1 MKKTTPVFYNI
12 VGLFFFWGFVAASND
27 VLIPIFKDH
36 LKIEQWQSQMISFV
50 FYVAYTIGSITYLLL
65 SYYLQNDL
73 LQKIGYTKGL
83 SYGLLISFLGTLFF
97 IPAAQNSSFLFLII
111 GLFIIGL
118 GFSLQQTAAN
128 PLVIA
133 AGDENYGSQRLSLAG
148 GINNIGTTI
157 GPLIV
162 SYAVFKNTKEIS
174 QLSDL
179 MYPYLI
185 LGILFLMVAVKF
197 YLLKETAININVHSE
212 DALNIKQLSEIKSL
226 IKVPQVWMGM
236 VAIFVYV
243 GVEVSTAANLA
254 EFAKQKASI
263 STSAIAP
270 YVSLYW
276 ASLMIGRWAS
286 ASDIFADSKIKKMIL
301 KILFPLTAFIF
312 FLIILSVHQKSISN
326 VEWMIAYII
335 LLLISDYLS
344 QGNAAKQLLLYAT
357 AGIILITLSMFS
369 KGEFSVFNIIAVGL
383 FCSTLWPCI
392 FEIALKGMGNKAG
405 IVSSLLIMMIMGGG
419 WISLLQGY
427 VSKIVGINLSYSVGI
442 LCFAYLLYYGWKSY
456 RVENDTESKI
466 IN

>member
-50 FYVAYTIGSITYLLL
+50 FYVAYTIGSIIYLLM

-73 LQKIGYTKGL
+73 LQKIGYAKGL
-83 SYGLLISFLGTLFF
+83 SYGLLISFVGTLFF

-174 QLSDL
+174 QLNDL

-185 LGILFLMVAVKF
+185 LGILFLIVAIKF
-197 YLLKETAININVHSE
+197 YRLKETSINTHTE
-212 DALNIKQLSEIKSL
+212 DALNVKQLSEIKSL

-236 VAIFVYV
+236 LAIFVYV

-254 EFAKQKASI
+254 EFAKQKASL

-286 ASDIFADSKIKKMIL
+286 ASDIFADSPIKKMIL
-301 KILFPLTAFIF
+301 KILFPFAAFIF
-312 FLIILSVHQKSISN
+312 FLIILSIHQKSIPN
-326 VEWMIAYII
+326 VEWMMAYII
-335 LLLISDYLS
+335 LLLILDYLS
-344 QGNAAKQLLLYAT
+344 QGNAAKQLVLYAI
-357 AGIILITLSMFS
+357 AGIVLITLGILS
-369 KGEFSVFNIIAVGL
+369 KNEFSVFNIIAVGL

-427 VSKIVGINLSYSVGI
+427 VSKIVGIEISYSIGI

-456 RVENDTESKI
+456 RVENIKDSKI
-466 IN
+466 TN